1 MHKELITGAVG
12 TTVSAIGTVTQTNDI
27 LQTVSLVITIIG
39 AVISMIIVP
48 VLSWYMKAKSD
59 GKITVEEAKEGI
71 DTLKEGVKQVQQVKD
86 TEEKKEVK

>member
-1 MHKELITGAVG
+1 MKHELITGAVG
-12 TTVSAIGTVTQTNDI
+12 TTVSAIGTATQTNDI

-48 VLSWYMKAKSD
+48 VLSWYMKAKKD
-59 GKITVEEAKEGI
+59 GKITIDEAKEGVN
-71 DTLKEGVKQVQQVKD
+71 TLKEGIDKVKEIKD

>member
-1 MHKELITGAVG
+1 MNKELITGAVG
-12 TTVSAIGTVTQTNDI
+12 TCVSAIGTATQTNDI

-48 VLSWYMKAKSD
+48 LLSWYAKAKAD
-59 GKITVEEAKEGI
+59 GKITVDEAKEGVDI
-71 DTLKEGVKQVQQVKD
+71 VKDGIENIKNIKD

>member
-48 VLSWYMKAKSD
+48 LLSWYKKANED

>member
-1 MHKELITGAVG
+1 MEKELITGAVG
-12 TTVSAIGTVTQTNDI
+12 TSLSAIGTVTQTNDI

-48 VLSWYMKAKSD
+48 VLSWYMKAKKD
-59 GKITVEEAKEGI
+59 GKITIDEAKEGI